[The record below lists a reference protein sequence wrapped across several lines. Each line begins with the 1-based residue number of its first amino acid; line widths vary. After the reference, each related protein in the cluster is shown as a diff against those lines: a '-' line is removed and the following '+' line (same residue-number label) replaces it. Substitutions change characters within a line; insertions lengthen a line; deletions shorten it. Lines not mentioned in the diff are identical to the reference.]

1 MKRKLLLLVMF
12 AASVVATLAFVNN
25 VFVLVDWWRSFIAA
39 GGNSAA
45 MEPHHG
51 CIGWL
56 DWSAVDYSAVT
67 TFIPMLGFWCMTAGL
82 YRIVRRRRVR
92 AEDFPF
98 FRGSDQLNVALGLF
112 GTLWGIIVIGYF
124 DLTTVSMA
132 DLMQCLHTA
141 LFSTLMAVVWVF
153 MIDRPLVRPL
163 FARML
168 ASDDLA
174 ECDEGDLAAEVERL
188 VSRLAAASDGFD
200 RRMKQYEE
208 ASAARQ
214 SAYAESF
221 SKSFRNYEEALEK
234 RHKAYAE
241 SFDKLLKDCEES
253 CIRRQNAC
261 EKAFDGRLKAFEEAF
276 AARHKAYADAFEKRL
291 AEYGAEFEAR
301 RKEYVEFFCRRID
314 ELEKSANAEKSRADA
329 ANAKLAAVTNALR

>member
-25 VFVLVDWWRSFIAA
+25 VVVLVDWWRSFIAA

-92 AEDFPF
+92 VEDFPF
-98 FRGSDQLNVALGLF
+98 FRGSDQFNVALGLF

-168 ASDDLA
+168 MSDDLA
-174 ECDEGDLAAEVERL
+174 ECDEDDLAAEVERL

-221 SKSFRNYEEALEK
+221 GKSFRNYEEALEK

-241 SFDKLLKDCEES
+241 S
-253 CIRRQNAC
+253 
-261 EKAFDGRLKAFEEAF
+261 
-276 AARHKAYADAFEKRL
+276 FEKRL

-301 RKEYVEFFCRRID
+301 RKEYVEFFRRRID

>member
-25 VFVLVDWWRSFIAA
+25 VVVLVDWWRSFIAA

-92 AEDFPF
+92 AGDFPF
-98 FRGSDQLNVALGLF
+98 FRGSDQFNVALGLF

-168 ASDDLA
+168 TSDDLA
-174 ECDEGDLAAEVERL
+174 ECDEDDLAAEVERL
-188 VSRLAAASDGFD
+188 VSRLAAASDGFN

-241 SFDKLLKDCEES
+241 SF
-253 CIRRQNAC
+253 
-261 EKAFDGRLKAFEEAF
+261 
-276 AARHKAYADAFEKRL
+276 EKRL
-291 AEYGAEFEAR
+291 AEYGAEIVQLSE
-301 RKEYVEFFCRRID
+301 
-314 ELEKSANAEKSRADA
+314 EL
-329 ANAKLAAVTNALR
+329 LRGEE

>member
-25 VFVLVDWWRSFIAA
+25 VVVLVDWWRSFIAA

-92 AEDFPF
+92 AGDFPF
-98 FRGSDQLNVALGLF
+98 FRGSDQFNVALGLF

-132 DLMQCLHTA
+132 DLMQCLYTA

-168 ASDDLA
+168 TSDDLA
-174 ECDEGDLAAEVERL
+174 ECDEDDLAAEVERL

-241 SFDKLLKDCEES
+241 SF
-253 CIRRQNAC
+253 
-261 EKAFDGRLKAFEEAF
+261 
-276 AARHKAYADAFEKRL
+276 EKRL

-301 RKEYVEFFCRRID
+301 RKEYVEFFRRRID

>member
-25 VFVLVDWWRSFIAA
+25 VVVLVDWWRSFIAA

-92 AEDFPF
+92 VEDFPF
-98 FRGSDQLNVALGLF
+98 FRGSDQFNVALGLF

-168 ASDDLA
+168 TSDDLA
-174 ECDEGDLAAEVERL
+174 ECDEDDLAAEVERL

-221 SKSFRNYEEALEK
+221 GKSFRNYEEALEK

-241 SFDKLLKDCEES
+241 S
-253 CIRRQNAC
+253 
-261 EKAFDGRLKAFEEAF
+261 
-276 AARHKAYADAFEKRL
+276 FEKRL

-301 RKEYVEFFCRRID
+301 RKEYVEFFRRRID

>member
-25 VFVLVDWWRSFIAA
+25 VVVLVDWWRSFIAA

-92 AEDFPF
+92 VEDFPF
-98 FRGSDQLNVALGLF
+98 FRGSDQFNVALGLF

-168 ASDDLA
+168 TSDDLA
-174 ECDEGDLAAEVERL
+174 ECDEDDLAAEVERL

-221 SKSFRNYEEALEK
+221 GKSFRNYEEALEK
-234 RHKAYAE
+234 
-241 SFDKLLKDCEES
+241 
-253 CIRRQNAC
+253 
-261 EKAFDGRLKAFEEAF
+261 
-276 AARHKAYADAFEKRL
+276 RHKAYADAFEKRL

-301 RKEYVEFFCRRID
+301 RKEYVEFFRRRID

>member
-25 VFVLVDWWRSFIAA
+25 VVVLVDWWRSFIAA

-92 AEDFPF
+92 VEDFPF
-98 FRGSDQLNVALGLF
+98 FRGSDQFNVALGLF

-168 ASDDLA
+168 TSDDLA
-174 ECDEGDLAAEVERL
+174 ECDEDDLAAEVERL

-221 SKSFRNYEEALEK
+221 GKSFRNYEEALEK

-241 SFDKLLKDCEES
+241 SF
-253 CIRRQNAC
+253 
-261 EKAFDGRLKAFEEAF
+261 
-276 AARHKAYADAFEKRL
+276 EKRL

-301 RKEYVEFFCRRID
+301 REEYVEFFRRRID

>member
-25 VFVLVDWWRSFIAA
+25 VVVLVDWWRSFIAA

-92 AEDFPF
+92 AGDFPF
-98 FRGSDQLNVALGLF
+98 FRGSDQFNVALGLF

-168 ASDDLA
+168 TSDDLA
-174 ECDEGDLAAEVERL
+174 ECDEDDLAAEVERL

-221 SKSFRNYEEALEK
+221 GKSFRNYEEALEK

-241 SFDKLLKDCEES
+241 S
-253 CIRRQNAC
+253 
-261 EKAFDGRLKAFEEAF
+261 
-276 AARHKAYADAFEKRL
+276 FEKRL

-301 RKEYVEFFCRRID
+301 RKEYVEFFRRRID

>member
-25 VFVLVDWWRSFIAA
+25 VVVLVDWWRSFIAA

-92 AEDFPF
+92 VEDFPF
-98 FRGSDQLNVALGLF
+98 FRGSDQFNVALGLF

-124 DLTTVSMA
+124 ALTTVSMA

-168 ASDDLA
+168 TSDDLA
-174 ECDEGDLAAEVERL
+174 ECDEDDLAAEVERL

-241 SFDKLLKDCEES
+241 SF
-253 CIRRQNAC
+253 
-261 EKAFDGRLKAFEEAF
+261 
-276 AARHKAYADAFEKRL
+276 EKRL

-301 RKEYVEFFCRRID
+301 RKEYVEFFRRRID

>member
-12 AASVVATLAFVNN
+12 AASIVATLAFVNN
-25 VFVLVDWWRSFIAA
+25 VVVLVDWWRSFIAA

-92 AEDFPF
+92 AGDFPF
-98 FRGSDQLNVALGLF
+98 FRGSDQFNVALGLF

-168 ASDDLA
+168 TSDDLA
-174 ECDEGDLAAEVERL
+174 ECDEDDLAAEVERL

-221 SKSFRNYEEALEK
+221 GKSFRNYEEALEK

-241 SFDKLLKDCEES
+241 S
-253 CIRRQNAC
+253 
-261 EKAFDGRLKAFEEAF
+261 
-276 AARHKAYADAFEKRL
+276 FEKRL

-301 RKEYVEFFCRRID
+301 RKEYVEFFRRRID